1 MIKLCLVAAV
11 LLTPAFLFAEGEAD
25 GSDPL
30 APKTFAAPAEADQL
44 QGKIPDDLVVK
55 RFYLNMN
62 PGEVKSVI
70 RKDDRNREILDRF
83 DTAKMNH
90 KPVVL
95 PISSIVEASVH
106 PYFSTSFMLPPGSV
120 ISYAE
125 ASEEAEVLKHD
136 QNILTY
142 RPKKDFSVCNITVV
156 YSLNGKNQLINLLLR
171 RFDEKELK
179 GDQINLIYAFRDIQ
193 KLDDLKVIEIY
204 AKEYG
209 YLPKK
214 KFNYIYIDDMLYRI
228 VKDDK
233 YGDIMI
239 AGNKY
244 RVDNG
249 VIHK

>member
-1 MIKLCLVAAV
+1 MIKKLCLAACIPLIV
-11 LLTPAFLFAEGEAD
+11 WAEGETLE
-25 GSDPL
+25 GSNPL
-30 APKTFAAPAEADQL
+30 EPQTFATPSEADQL
-44 QGKIPDDLVVK
+44 QGKIPNDLVVK
-55 RFYLNMN
+55 RFYLDMH
-62 PGEVKSVI
+62 PSEIKSVI
-70 RKDDRNREILDRF
+70 RKDDKTKEILDRF

-95 PISSIVEASVH
+95 PISSMVETSVH
-106 PYFSTSFMLPPGSV
+106 PYFSTTFILPAGAV

-125 ASEEAEVLKHD
+125 ASETPEILKHD

-142 RPKKDFSVCNITVV
+142 RPKKDFTVCNIPIV
-156 YSLNGKNQLINLLLR
+156 YSLNGQNRLINLLVR

-179 GDQINLIYAFRDIQ
+179 GDQINLVYAFRDVQ

-214 KFNYIYIDDMLYRI
+214 KFNYIYIDDVLYRI

-233 YGDIMI
+233 YGNVMI

-244 RVDNG
+244 RVSNG
-249 VIHK
+249 AIFK